1 MYKKG
6 NPLADP
12 QELDSTDEI
21 DIIAMTTLKM
31 REVSCEGLPV
41 PICEMGE
48 RRSVLNP
55 DFSTKPSN

>member
-6 NPLADP
+6 NPFADP
-12 QELDSTDEI
+12 QEVDSADEI
-21 DIIAMTTLKM
+21 DIIAMNMLKM
-31 REVSCEGLPV
+31 REVSCEGLPI

>member
-6 NPLADP
+6 NPFADP
-12 QELDSTDEI
+12 QEVDSADER
-21 DIIAMTTLKM
+21 DIIAMNMLKM
-31 REVSCEGLPV
+31 REVSCKGLPI